1 MKYFFSRGT
10 WLVYAEF
17 VYALINAGKFV
28 SGWMT
33 RLGWLTLISDSVCV
47 KKIWSTT
54 PLRFISFYPEH
65 VAFSRNFSV
74 PTPIFFLYAY
84 SFLLNLCLWETCRG
98 KGIDS
103 IHVYFFSEIIILK
116 ISETRS
122 KVTAYSDTM
131 EANWFWI

>member
-1 MKYFFSRGT
+1 
-10 WLVYAEF
+10 
-17 VYALINAGKFV
+17 
-28 SGWMT
+28 MT

-47 KKIWSTT
+47 KKFG
-54 PLRFISFYPEH
+54 PLLRFYPEH

-103 IHVYFFSEIIILK
+103 VHVYFFSEIIILK

-131 EANWFWI
+131 EANWF

>member
-1 MKYFFSRGT
+1 
-10 WLVYAEF
+10 
-17 VYALINAGKFV
+17 
-28 SGWMT
+28 MT

-103 IHVYFFSEIIILK
+103 VHVYFFSEIIILK

-131 EANWFWI
+131 EANWF